1 MLLLLL
7 LLLRCHRVSLVL
19 VRVARAPR
27 AQFWSMDAAD
37 EEQPTR
43 TSGGNEELIC
53 EEAASEL
60 LQQHGFLLPSISSD
74 IIELPAQHG
83 GGHVNKHSLVAELKS
98 ACGPVSDCQRGP
110 LVKLKAQAAGISCDS
125 RHHLAK
131 LFSHFDSAKLHE

>member
-1 MLLLLL
+1 MKSLGTRLSFSSAAAAVLLLLL

-53 EEAASEL
+53 EEAASSTAVAAARLPPRFGL
-60 LQQHGFLLPSISSD
+60 L
-74 IIELPAQHG
+74 
-83 GGHVNKHSLVAELKS
+83 
-98 ACGPVSDCQRGP
+98 
-110 LVKLKAQAAGISCDS
+110 
-125 RHHLAK
+125 RHH
-131 LFSHFDSAKLHE
+131 

>member
-27 AQFWSMDAAD
+27 AQLWSMDAAD
-37 EEQPTR
+37 EKEPTR

-83 GGHVNKHSLVAELKS
+83 GGHVNKHSLVAELK
-98 ACGPVSDCQRGP
+98 CLRPGQRLP
-110 LVKLKAQAAGISCDS
+110 TDRLVKLKAQAAGISCDS

-131 LFSHFDSAKLHE
+131 LYSHFDSAKPHE